1 MFGYERRLPIYLL
14 LDCSESM
21 AGDAIEEVSRG
32 VETMVTALKGDPLAL
47 ETAWLSV
54 ITFSRYAKQIAPLLE
69 IGQFQ
74 TPKLSVRTGT
84 ALGAALD
91 VLYKCIEKDVTKTTP
106 TTKGDYK
113 PLVFLFTDGQP
124 TDEWEPAA
132 DRIKQ
137 HRKPSIANIYAIGC
151 GPDVDADVLKRVTD
165 VVLQMKDTS
174 AEGWRKTFIWLTA
187 SVQST
192 TKALDG
198 GKEGQPVD
206 LPALPE
212 TLEFAPEQSGPKDLR
227 PRQVFLHALCSRTR
241 KPYLMRFARRGQSER
256 YVSLCSHPL
265 EVFEDD
271 GGEYLP
277 AIHTSMLDGC
287 PSCPYCENPGAGMC
301 ECGVLFCAAG
311 AREQVVTCPKCSRQ
325 LTLCAGGEGGAGFDV
340 QQSQG

>member
-1 MFGYERRLPIYLL
+1 MLAV
-14 LDCSESM
+14 M
-21 AGDAIEEVSRG
+21 K
-32 VETMVTALKGDPLAL
+32 TDPLAL
-47 ETAWLSV
+47 DTAYLSV
-54 ITFSRYAKQIAPLLE
+54 ITFSRYAKQAIPLTE

-74 TPKLSVRTGT
+74 VPKLSVRTGT
-84 ALGAALD
+84 AMGAALE
-91 VLYKCIEKDVTKTTP
+91 VLYKCIEEDVTKTTA

-132 DRIKQ
+132 DKIKL

-151 GPDVDADVLKRVTD
+151 GPDVDTDILKRVTD

-174 AEGWRKTFIWLTA
+174 AEGWKKTFVWLTA

-192 TKALDG
+192 TRALDAG
-198 GKEGQPVD
+198 QEGRPVD

-212 TLEFAPEQSGPKDLR
+212 TLEFAPEQAGPRDPR

-241 KPYLMRFARRGQSER
+241 KPYLMRFARRANGDR

-265 EVFEDD
+265 DVFDED
-271 GGEYLP
+271 GGEYTP
-277 AIHTSMLDGC
+277 SINTSMLDGC

-301 ECGVLFCAAG
+301 ECGTLFCASG
-311 AREQVVTCPKCSRQ
+311 SLEQVITCPKCGNQ
-325 LTLCAGGEGGAGFDV
+325 LMLRGDGGGGGFDV